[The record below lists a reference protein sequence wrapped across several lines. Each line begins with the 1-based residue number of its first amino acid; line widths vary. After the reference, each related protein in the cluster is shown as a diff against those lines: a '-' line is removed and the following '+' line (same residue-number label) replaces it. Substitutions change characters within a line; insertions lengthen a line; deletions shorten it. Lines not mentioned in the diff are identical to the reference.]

1 MTLLAGKWKSDGSDD
16 PSFGDKQMSYSLEA
30 YGEDSQ
36 DLTVKAIKT
45 LPSNFLYELETS
57 ANSFFLQVMV
67 NEKPKF
73 SSLSVGVAKLS
84 NFKSG
89 YGTNGMLYNGNLTNG
104 MALLKGGF
112 GPSLKEGD
120 TVIVEFMSTS
130 DSIEVTYYL
139 NGEILGT
146 GFRVPKEEEAFHPV
160 VSMTGEVTLR
170 AMVTTEIPPRI
181 VKSYTDP
188 TSMRQ
193 TFIFTQA
200 KDESG
205 TTIIPAEGG
214 DKDIKVTVNPTKEEE
229 VTLTVVVCNILS
241 IRKKIVI
248 AESGIISLLP
258 IKGHD
263 VVCSTRSKAR
273 PPYNVV
279 EPLIREYMATVWAFI
294 NISSDGKELTILNVN
309 GESMAVGEKLVR
321 DREQPALTSYA
332 L

>member
-16 PSFGDKQMSYSLEA
+16 PSFGGKQMAYSLEA

-36 DLTVKAIKT
+36 VLTVKAIKT

-57 ANSFFLQVMV
+57 ANAFFLQITV
-67 NEKPKF
+67 NEKSKF

-84 NFKSG
+84 SFKPG

-104 MALLKGGF
+104 MALLKGSF

-120 TVIVEFMSTS
+120 TAIVEFMSTK
-130 DSIEVTYYL
+130 DFIEVTYYL
-139 NGEILGT
+139 NGEILGA
-146 GFRVPKEEEAFHPV
+146 GFRVPKEVEAFHPL
-160 VSMTGEVTLR
+160 VSMTGTVTLR

-193 TFIFTQA
+193 SFILAQA
-200 KDESG
+200 NDESG
-205 TTIIPAEGG
+205 KTIIPAEGG
-214 DKDIKVTVNPTKEEE
+214 DTDIKVTINPTEEDT
-229 VTLTVVVCNILS
+229 VTLTVVVCNIMS
-241 IRKKIVI
+241 IRKKFITT
-248 AESGIISLLP
+248 ESGIISLLP
-258 IKGHD
+258 IEGHD

-279 EPLIREYMATVWAFI
+279 EPIIREYMASVWASI
-294 NISSDGKELTILNVN
+294 NISSDGKELTILNAN
-309 GESMAVGEKLVR
+309 GESMATGEKLVR
-321 DREQPALTSYA
+321 DRKQPALTSYA